1 MSLDAAEK
9 HCDDGAHQT
18 LTARR
23 PALKES
29 QRGVQSHLIRAT
41 A

>member
-1 MSLDAAEK
+1 MSLHAAEK
-9 HCDDGAHQT
+9 HFDNGAQQT

-29 QRGVQSHLIRAT
+29 QRGVQSHLLRAT